1 LFNSNQQGEGTG
13 AFNNTRLRAFAN
25 ALGLVMNQFN
35 SCLVS
40 TRAVGNVTKDEA
52 QARSLHVNGTPSL
65 FINNTMVDHP
75 MNNDEIKVAIEAAL
89 SGTAQ

>member
-1 LFNSNQQGEGTG
+1 
-13 AFNNTRLRAFAN
+13 
-25 ALGLVMNQFN
+25 
-35 SCLVS
+35 
-40 TRAVGNVTKDEA
+40 VTKDEA

-75 MNNDEIKVAIEAAL
+75 MNYDEIKVAIEAAL